1 MDSAFGPV
9 ILGVFIIIL
18 GLSNMKGNISSV
30 HRYHRS
36 RVSEADRLPFGRMIG
51 AGTIICGGS
60 LMISGCLSLLA
71 EMLHVEVFT
80 LAGSIILITG
90 LAAGLLLSFYAMI
103 KYNKG
108 IF

>member
-51 AGTIICGGS
+51 AGTIICGVS
-60 LMISGCLSLLA
+60 LMVSGCLSLLA
-71 EMLHVEVFT
+71 EKMNAEAFT
-80 LAGSIILITG
+80 MAGSVILITG

>member
-18 GLSNMKGNISSV
+18 GLSNMKGDISSV

-36 RVSEADRLPFGRMIG
+36 RVSEDDKLPFGRMIG
-51 AGTIICGGS
+51 AGTIICGVS

-71 EMLHVEVFT
+71 ETLHVEVFT
-80 LAGSIILITG
+80 LAGSVILITG

>member
-1 MDSAFGPV
+1 MNSSFGPV

-51 AGTIICGGS
+51 AGTIICGVS
-60 LMISGCLSLLA
+60 LMVSGCLSLLA
-71 EMLHVEVFT
+71 EKMNTEAFT
-80 LAGSIILITG
+80 VAGSVILITG

>member
-1 MDSAFGPV
+1 MQ
-9 ILGVFIIIL
+9 ILIGIIL
-18 GLSNMKGNISSV
+18 IAIGISNMKGNISSV

-36 RVSEADRLPFGRMIG
+36 RVSETDQLPFGRVIG

-71 EMLHVEVFT
+71 ETLHVEVFT
-80 LAGSIILITG
+80 LAGSVILIIG